1 MEFVEGIREK
11 DTLELTELL
20 KKQETDGEILV
31 EGTVH
36 SIRKMGEIAF
46 VILRKKRRPAADR
59 LGGGKDKYINFGFK
73 RRRLYPGHRHNTQ
86 RSACASSE
94 GTPPVCSPNTFITC
108 SAPSPCHR

>member
-46 VILRKKRRPAADR
+46 VILRKREG
-59 LGGGKDKYINFGFK
+59 LLQTVWEEGKTNISISDLK
-73 RRRLYPGHRHNTQ
+73 
-86 RSACASSE
+86 E
-94 GTPPVCSPNTFITC
+94 GD
-108 SAPSPCHR
+108 

>member
-11 DTLELTELL
+11 DTLELRELL

-46 VILRKKRRPAADR
+46 VILRKREGLLQTVWEEGKTNISISDLKEGDCIRAAGTIRREAR
-59 LGGGKDKYINFGFK
+59 
-73 RRRLYPGHRHNTQ
+73 
-86 RSACASSE
+86 
-94 GTPPVCSPNTFITC
+94 
-108 SAPSPCHR
+108 APHQKLSLIHI

>member
-11 DTLELTELL
+11 DTLELRELL

-46 VILRKKRRPAADR
+46 VILRKREGLLQTVWEEAQYAEKRVR
-59 LGGGKDKYINFGFK
+59 LI
-73 RRRLYPGHRHNTQ
+73 RRN
-86 RSACASSE
+86 SACVQSE
-94 GTPPVCSPNTFITC
+94 YFHHLQRPFPLP
-108 SAPSPCHR
+108 